1 MNIDEIVDK
10 VDLLRQELNEIGKKK
25 SLQDEE
31 VLRISQQLDELLNIY
46 QKLLNVKK
54 T

>member
-1 MNIDEIVDK
+1 MNLDEIADK

-25 SLQDEE
+25 RLQDEG

-46 QKLLNVKK
+46 QKLLNAKEK
-54 T
+54 